1 MISINNL
8 LLLASILCLSFVY
21 LKKGTTFP
29 SLVITS
35 SALRDNP
42 SFNNYILSEGFQ
54 RRAGFIPL
62 VAAPSL
68 QSKAPSFYVSKE
80 GMRP

>member
-1 MISINNL
+1 MVSITNL
-8 LLLASILCLSFVY
+8 LLLSSILCLSFVY

-29 SLVITS
+29 S
-35 SALRDNP
+35 NP

-68 QSKAPSFYVSKE
+68 QSEDPSFFRSKE

>member
-8 LLLASILCLSFVY
+8 LLLSSILCVSFVY
-21 LKKGTTFP
+21 LKKE
-29 SLVITS
+29 
-35 SALRDNP
+35 
-42 SFNNYILSEGFQ
+42 NYILSEEFQ

-62 VAAPSL
+62 IAAPSL
-68 QSKAPSFYVSKE
+68 QSEAPSFFRSKE

>member
-21 LKKGTTFP
+21 LKKE
-29 SLVITS
+29 
-35 SALRDNP
+35 
-42 SFNNYILSEGFQ
+42 NYMLSEGFQ

-68 QSKAPSFYVSKE
+68 QSEAPSFYVSKE

>member
-1 MISINNL
+1 MISITNL
-8 LLLASILCLSFVY
+8 LLLSSILCLSFVY
-21 LKKGTTFP
+21 LKKE
-29 SLVITS
+29 
-35 SALRDNP
+35 
-42 SFNNYILSEGFQ
+42 NYILSEDFQ

-68 QSKAPSFYVSKE
+68 QSEAPTFFNYKE